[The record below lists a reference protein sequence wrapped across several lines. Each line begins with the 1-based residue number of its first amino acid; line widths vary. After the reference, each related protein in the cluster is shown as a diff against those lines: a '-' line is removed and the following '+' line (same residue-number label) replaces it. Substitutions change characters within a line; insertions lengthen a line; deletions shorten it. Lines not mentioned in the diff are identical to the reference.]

1 MELDGILFS
10 NSVLYRYWEVDNDV
24 VLIDLKCFRDT
35 IKVEI
40 SVLRHQPKY
49 IVHVQCD
56 HPVTVITQCY

>member
-35 IKVEI
+35 IKV
-40 SVLRHQPKY
+40 
-49 IVHVQCD
+49 
-56 HPVTVITQCY
+56 